1 MKTIGKVFGFQLL
14 LLMVFCA
21 IAADASADEVMDSIN
36 EAIMSYQDGK
46 YTDAVESLDYAS
58 QMIRQKRSE
67 LLKTLLPEPLQDW
80 TADNASSESTGLAML
95 GGVLSAKRVYRKG
108 LSRVT
113 IEITDSP
120 ALQNIMAMFTNLVFT
135 TTGGGRLKRI
145 GGQKVMIKYA
155 PDTHDGD
162 VTVMIEN
169 RCMLSVKGENVSEQN
184 LIDYASAVNYK
195 KLKQF

>member
-1 MKTIGKVFGFQLL
+1 MKIVRKVFGFRVL

-36 EAIMSYQDGK
+36 EAVLSYQDGK

-58 QMIRQKRSE
+58 RLIRQKRSE
-67 LLKTLLPEPLQDW
+67 LLETLLPEPLKDW
-80 TADNASSESTGLAML
+80 TAENASSESTGLAML
-95 GGVLSAKRVYRKG
+95 GGILSAKRVYRKG
-108 LSRVT
+108 SSRVT
-113 IEITDSP
+113 MEITDSP
-120 ALQNIMAMFTNLVFT
+120 ALQNIMAMFTNLMFT

-145 GGQKVMIKYA
+145 GGQKAMIQYD
-155 PDTHDGD
+155 PDARNGD

-169 RCMLSVKGENVSEQN
+169 RCMLSVKGENISEQD

>member
-1 MKTIGKVFGFQLL
+1 MKTIRKVFGFQLL
-14 LLMVFCA
+14 LLMVFGA
-21 IAADASADEVMDSIN
+21 IAPNASADDVIDSIN
-36 EAIMSYQDGK
+36 EAVLSYQDGK
-46 YTDAVESLDYAS
+46 YTDAMESLDYAS
-58 QMIRQKRSE
+58 QLIRQKRSE

-80 TADNASSESTGLAML
+80 TSDSASSESSGLAIL

-108 LSRVT
+108 SSRVT

-120 ALQNIMAMFTNLVFT
+120 ALQNIMAIFSSLMFT

-145 GGQKVMIKYA
+145 GGQKAMIQYI
-155 PDTHDGD
+155 PDTRDGD

-169 RCMLSVKGENVSEQN
+169 RCVLSVKGEDVSEQD
-184 LIDYASAVNYK
+184 LIGYASAVNYK

>member
-1 MKTIGKVFGFQLL
+1 MKTIRKVFGFQLL
-14 LLMVFCA
+14 LLMVSCA
-21 IAADASADEVMDSIN
+21 IAPNGYADEVMDSIN
-36 EAIMSYQDGK
+36 EAVLSYQDGK
-46 YTDAVESLDYAS
+46 YTDAVGSLDYAC
-58 QMIRQKRSE
+58 QLIRQKRSQ

-95 GGVLSAKRVYRKG
+95 GGILSAKRVYRKG
-108 LSRVT
+108 SSRVT

-120 ALQNIMAMFTNLVFT
+120 ALQNIMAMFKNLMFT
-135 TTGGGRLKRI
+135 TTGGGSLKRI
-145 GGQKVMIKYA
+145 GGQKAMIKYV
-155 PDTHDGD
+155 PDTRDGD

-169 RCMLSVKGENVSEQN
+169 KCMLSVKGEDVTEQD

>member
-1 MKTIGKVFGFQLL
+1 MKIIRKVFGFQLL
-14 LLMVFCA
+14 LLMVFGA
-21 IAADASADEVMDSIN
+21 ITANASADEVMDSIN
-36 EAIMSYQDGK
+36 EAVLSYRDGK

-58 QMIRQKRSE
+58 QLIRQKRSE
-67 LLKTLLPEPLQDW
+67 LLKTLLPEPLKEW
-80 TADNASSESTGLAML
+80 TADSASSESTGLAML

-108 LSRVT
+108 SSRIT
-113 IEITDSP
+113 MEITDSP
-120 ALQNIMAMFTNLVFT
+120 ALQNIMAMFTNLMFT

-145 GGQKVMIKYA
+145 GGQKAMIQYV
-155 PDTHDGD
+155 PDTRDGD

-169 RCMLSVKGENVSEQN
+169 RCVLSVKGENVSEQD